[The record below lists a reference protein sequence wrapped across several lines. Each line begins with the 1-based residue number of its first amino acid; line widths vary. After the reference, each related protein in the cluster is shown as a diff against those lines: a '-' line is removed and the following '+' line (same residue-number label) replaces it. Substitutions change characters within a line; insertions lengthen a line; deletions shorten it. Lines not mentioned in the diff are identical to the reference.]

1 MRIWTDCKLFY
12 FIFYFGRHYSS
23 TLLVLMSIEKCFAAY
38 FPLKSKTV
46 CTVKTA
52 KLSTGIMGV
61 VIIGCNIMYFFVKE
75 SRKLSG
81 HYYCDDFGKY
91 RVVLDVADSVL
102 YSFGPFTLICIT
114 NSAIAFKFMSSKCRR
129 SQNNFTESTN
139 QALTKSATRGTA
151 MVVTVSVT
159 FLLLTAPTGV
169 DDALT
174 PIMQLGTNP
183 LYTAFMNITQY
194 IKHSINAVLY
204 IIVGSKFRRELFN
217 LFQHKQTPT
226 VYSVNRTTVTSLNG
240 DTA

>member
-1 MRIWTDCKLFY
+1 
-12 FIFYFGRHYSS
+12 
-23 TLLVLMSIEKCFAAY
+23 MSLEKCFAVY
-38 FPLKSKTV
+38 FPLKAKTV

-52 KLSTGIMGV
+52 KWSTGFMGV
-61 VIIGCNIMYFFVKE
+61 VIIGCNLMYFFVKE

-91 RVVLDVADSVL
+91 RVILDVTDSVL

-114 NSAIAFKFMSSKCRR
+114 NSAIAFKFMSSKCRKT
-129 SQNNFTESTN
+129 QNNLTQSTN
-139 QALTKSATRGTA
+139 QALTQSATKETA
-151 MVVTVSVT
+151 MVVTVSIT

-183 LYTAFMNITQY
+183 LYRAFMNITQY
-194 IKHSINAVLY
+194 INHSINGVLY

-217 LFQHKQTPT
+217 LFQHKQTHGNTPT
-226 VYSVNRTTVTSLNG
+226 VYSVNRTTVTNLNSVI
-240 DTA
+240 A